1 MRQHLAITRLPRQG
15 HAMISEEI
23 TLRKLQTLA
32 AFVATGS
39 LPRTAERMQ
48 MSTVS
53 VHRALHSLEDA
64 MRCPLFRHE
73 GRRLIAL
80 PAALALAEAA
90 EDAERTLESGIR
102 KAREKAG
109 FGAAQLKIGAMY
121 SLTVELIPRLVMG
134 VKLRRPELA
143 IELQLGSNAQ
153 LLDKLHT
160 QSVDAL
166 LMSLPDEGSPPGL
179 LAVPLFED
187 QLYLASSLTSPAPV
201 SPTADLADYRHE
213 KFVALSD
220 GFATSRD
227 FQRLFSNAGYQPD
240 VVMRVDD
247 IFSLMNL
254 VAAGVGLSLLP
265 GRVSS
270 LFAGRIRFTP
280 LAQEWHSTQRI
291 GLLLQECRERDP
303 NLLALLAEARML
315 GQQMSTNGLA
325 AKPLASG

>member
-1 MRQHLAITRLPRQG
+1 
-15 HAMISEEI
+15 MISEEI

-39 LPRTAERMQ
+39 LSRTAERMQ

-80 PAALALAEAA
+80 PAALVLAEAA
-90 EDAERTLESGIR
+90 EDAGRTLESGIR

-187 QLYLASSLTSPAPV
+187 QLFLASSLNSPAPAGA
-201 SPTADLADYRHE
+201 TADLAALRHE

-220 GFATSRD
+220 GFATSSD
-227 FQRLFSNAGYQPD
+227 FQRLFSHAGYQPD

-280 LAQEWHSTQRI
+280 LAPQWRSTQRI

-315 GQQMSTNGLA
+315 GQQISASGLA

>member
-1 MRQHLAITRLPRQG
+1 
-15 HAMISEEI
+15 MISEEI

-73 GRRLIAL
+73 GRKLIAL

-90 EDAERTLESGIR
+90 EDAERTLEGGIR

-153 LLDKLHT
+153 LLDKLHSQT
-160 QSVDAL
+160 VDAL
-166 LMSLPDEGSPPGL
+166 LMSLPDEGNPPGL

-187 QLYLASSLTSPAPV
+187 QLFLASSLTSPPPASTTV
-201 SPTADLADYRHE
+201 DLAALRHE

-227 FQRLFSNAGYQPD
+227 FQRLFNHAGYQPE

-280 LAQEWHSTQRI
+280 LAPQWHSTQRI

-315 GQQMSTNGLA
+315 GQQISSNGLGD
-325 AKPLASG
+325 KSLASG

>member
-1 MRQHLAITRLPRQG
+1 
-15 HAMISEEI
+15 MISEEI

-39 LPRTAERMQ
+39 LSRTAERMQ

-64 MRCPLFRHE
+64 MRCALFRHE

-80 PAALALAEAA
+80 PAAVALAEAA

-160 QSVDAL
+160 QAVDAL

-187 QLYLASSLTSPAPV
+187 QLFLASSLTSPPPAAA
-201 SPTADLADYRHE
+201 TADLTAYRNE

-227 FQRLFSNAGYQPD
+227 FQRLFSHAGYQPD

-280 LAQEWHSTQRI
+280 LAQEWRSTQRI

-315 GQQMSTNGLA
+315 GQQMSASGLA
-325 AKPLASG
+325 TKPLASD

>member
-1 MRQHLAITRLPRQG
+1 
-15 HAMISEEI
+15 MISEEI

-64 MRCPLFRHE
+64 MRCALFRHE

-90 EDAERTLESGIR
+90 EDAERTLENGIR

-160 QSVDAL
+160 QTVDAL
-166 LMSLPDEGSPPGL
+166 LMSLPDEGSLPGL

-187 QLYLASSLTSPAPV
+187 QLYLASSLTSPAPA

-227 FQRLFSNAGYQPD
+227 FQRLFSSAGYQPD

-280 LAQEWHSTQRI
+280 LAQEWRSTQRI

-315 GQQMSTNGLA
+315 GQQMSAHGLA
-325 AKPLASG
+325 SQPLASG

>member
-1 MRQHLAITRLPRQG
+1 
-15 HAMISEEI
+15 MISEEI